1 MEWIVADLKIAVV
14 LLAWIVAMVGIGN
27 VVYNIINSRRT
38 KPNSP
43 FGEANSSL
51 GETFRPFE
59 NFEHSQT
66 HSLASRPKFSKEA
79 KASTAN
85 TRILGETQGDSAEFN
100 AESLESSLR
109 GQSPKQSIYETNL
122 TESRRIERVKNA
134 ESLNDSNDSIEL
146 NHNMDCHD
154 SATQNLAMTAKG
166 DSMESSE
173 KIKIDCHEDIAS
185 RNDASQPR
193 HCEGAKQPK
202 QSILQHQK
210 SSDFADSSDFTQSP
224 TIFPDN
230 FAIRIFASLLFG
242 VIIVSFLTSLLHLFI
257 PITPIVSIAFLAL
270 GIALF
275 ALKIRDFHL
284 LDFRVLFSGAVAFAI
299 VAILGFFHDSI
310 GDSVNYHIQIVTWIQ
325 NSPLIFGLGNI
336 HGRLGFNGIIYNFYA
351 VSDVS
356 QIFPA
361 LRSFIANEIIYFA
374 FIFAVV
380 YILATGA
387 FRRFYLLFIVCC
399 AIPFSFILKWA
410 EFNGLYCEGIGLVF
424 GVFVG
429 AMVCY
434 VVGNQRKH
442 EQKANS
448 SLGNHC
454 IDLANF
460 ECSIE
465 SSLASRPKFSK
476 EAKASTASRRLDE
489 RSEVPNTRILGEMQS
504 DSNDSMV
511 DCHEDIASRN
521 DENGKPFCNSIDSH
535 ESQSDSRND
544 GDLSIPRKSLESHK
558 PTTANPTHFS
568 NALLFILFIIS
579 VFAAQVKIA
588 NTALCLCV
596 AIIFIYL
603 NRDFYRIKFYK
614 YYVILGILCVIFVL
628 PWAIKG
634 VATSG
639 MVAYPAGIF
648 FFESLPF
655 AVSEAQ
661 RESEVCWIMSWARA
675 PGKNCVEVLANSAWL
690 GEWFS
695 MKTRYFGWYFKH
707 FVYNFF
713 ASLAL
718 LGVIIIYAK
727 AQKRRIDS
735 TKYLIAFVAFFAGA
749 IFWFFSGPD
758 PRFGMVYIFP
768 LIGIL
773 LAFNITEIK
782 NIASKKARIVFIVA
796 LLFTL
801 MPFWKLTRD
810 MYIILILLCVLI
822 PSFSAKW
829 RKFYY
834 ALIII
839 LSFVSIPNIYRKQ
852 LGSIKQLPKVL
863 PIYAKEQITDYGVS
877 VFHRSD
883 ELKDGYKAYD
893 YEPMP
898 TTPYFSS
905 HIKEE
910 RFLGRKAYINTDKE
924 SK

>member
-38 KPNSP
+38 KPNSL
-43 FGEANSSL
+43 FGEVNSSL
-51 GETFRPFE
+51 GNHCIDLAFRHKARTQSPL
-59 NFEHSQT
+59 
-66 HSLASRPKFSKEA
+66 SLCQNAKNSTSK
-79 KASTAN
+79 TAN

-410 EFNGLYCEGIGLVF
+410 EFNALHCEGIGLVF

-434 VVGNQRKH
+434 VVGNHRK
-442 EQKANS
+442 QKANS

-454 IDLANF
+454 IDLAF
-460 ECSIE
+460 RHKARTPSPL
-465 SSLASRPKFSK
+465 SLCQNAKNSTSK
-476 EAKASTASRRLDE
+476 TASRRLDE

-504 DSNDSMV
+504 DSTESSEKIKIDCHDLTSVKSRNDDSMV
-511 DCHEDIASRN
+511 DCHEFNKLNSRN

-535 ESQSDSRND
+535 ESQ
-544 GDLSIPRKSLESHK
+544 
-558 PTTANPTHFS
+558 
-568 NALLFILFIIS
+568 IL
-579 VFAAQVKIA
+579 
-588 NTALCLCV
+588 
-596 AIIFIYL
+596 
-603 NRDFYRIKFYK
+603 
-614 YYVILGILCVIFVL
+614 
-628 PWAIKG
+628 
-634 VATSG
+634 
-639 MVAYPAGIF
+639 
-648 FFESLPF
+648 
-655 AVSEAQ
+655 
-661 RESEVCWIMSWARA
+661 
-675 PGKNCVEVLANSAWL
+675 
-690 GEWFS
+690 
-695 MKTRYFGWYFKH
+695 
-707 FVYNFF
+707 
-713 ASLAL
+713 
-718 LGVIIIYAK
+718 
-727 AQKRRIDS
+727 
-735 TKYLIAFVAFFAGA
+735 
-749 IFWFFSGPD
+749 
-758 PRFGMVYIFP
+758 
-768 LIGIL
+768 
-773 LAFNITEIK
+773 
-782 NIASKKARIVFIVA
+782 
-796 LLFTL
+796 
-801 MPFWKLTRD
+801 
-810 MYIILILLCVLI
+810 
-822 PSFSAKW
+822 
-829 RKFYY
+829 
-834 ALIII
+834 
-839 LSFVSIPNIYRKQ
+839 
-852 LGSIKQLPKVL
+852 
-863 PIYAKEQITDYGVS
+863 
-877 VFHRSD
+877 
-883 ELKDGYKAYD
+883 
-893 YEPMP
+893 
-898 TTPYFSS
+898 
-905 HIKEE
+905 
-910 RFLGRKAYINTDKE
+910 
-924 SK
+924 